1 MILSLSIK
9 SVFGKYT
16 GKLFIKPTGYEDIL
30 FKSGNEYIS
39 ILLDFVFFVKA
50 WIAKY
55 LSLLLK

>member
-9 SVFGKYT
+9 SAFGKYT
-16 GKLFIKPTGYEDIL
+16 CKLFTKSTGNEEIL

-55 LSLLLK
+55 LSLLQE